1 MALKT
6 LKHEVNIVESLKIR
20 WDGHVIEFQ
29 NAMTKSGNSLRLESL
44 KFTIMCMFT
53 CETMTFPIMCMFT
66 GVEQNAKISS
76 LARFQ
81 FLICYYV
88 T

>member
-6 LKHEVNIVESLKIR
+6 LKHEVNIVESLEIR

-66 GVEQNAKISS
+66 GVKQKQNFKSHAIPIFN
-76 LARFQ
+76 L
-81 FLICYYV
+81 
-88 T
+88 